1 MWCREGRRV
10 GCRRPAPRERQGHPY
25 EHHHRDPQHPGDHR
39 HRHGHRDGHGQA
51 RHGRDAEGRRH
62 HGRRHG
68 GTGQDRRGR
77 RRGRRHGP
85 RARPGR
91 HPRPGRR
98 LPHERPRHDRRDHR
112 RGLDPGDGQG
122 PDRPLRRGPGAAGA
136 GRGLHRRV
144 RGALPGGL
152 RPPHRQAPLH
162 RALRVRRDEPRRG
175 PAAPHRGGGHD
186 PLQGRGRHR
195 RRLRGHQAHPYDHR
209 GDPGAR
215 GQERGRAVPRREGPA
230 GPVRAGQGGRR
241 DRHAARG
248 AVHRRWRGHSR
259 RCRDDDAAGGRRG
272 LRRLRHLQVRQ
283 PGRARRRDRQGDDLL
298 RRSVRDR
305 RGLARARRGDGRHQR
320 GRPPRPAPARR
331 ARLVSS
337 GGASPLIGILS
348 LQGDVREHAHVLA
361 VLDAQV
367 TLVRRPTELD
377 GLDGLVLPGGESTAI
392 TRLARTVGLL
402 DPLRAAI
409 ADGLP
414 VLGTCAGL
422 ILLADHLADGA
433 AGQDTI
439 GGLDVTVR
447 RNAFGAQIASFET
460 DLEVPALGPPPV
472 RAAFIRAP
480 LIEQVGPGA
489 SALAVLAD
497 GRVVAA
503 EQGNLLGVAFHP
515 ESTGEIRFH
524 RRFLDRVA
532 SR

>member
-1 MWCREGRRV
+1 M
-10 GCRRPAPRERQGHPY
+10 
-25 EHHHRDPQHPGDHR
+25 
-39 HRHGHRDGHGQA
+39 
-51 RHGRDAEGRRH
+51 
-62 HGRRHG
+62 
-68 GTGQDRRGR
+68 
-77 RRGRRHGP
+77 
-85 RARPGR
+85 
-91 HPRPGRR
+91 
-98 LPHERPRHDRRDHR
+98 
-112 RGLDPGDGQG
+112 
-122 PDRPLRRGPGAAGA
+122 
-136 GRGLHRRV
+136 
-144 RGALPGGL
+144 
-152 RPPHRQAPLH
+152 
-162 RALRVRRDEPRRG
+162 
-175 PAAPHRGGGHD
+175 
-186 PLQGRGRHR
+186 
-195 RRLRGHQAHPYDHR
+195 
-209 GDPGAR
+209 
-215 GQERGRAVPRREGPA
+215 
-230 GPVRAGQGGRR
+230 
-241 DRHAARG
+241 
-248 AVHRRWRGHSR
+248 
-259 RCRDDDAAGGRRG
+259 
-272 LRRLRHLQVRQ
+272 
-283 PGRARRRDRQGDDLL
+283 
-298 RRSVRDR
+298 
-305 RGLARARRGDGRHQR
+305 
-320 GRPPRPAPARR
+320 
-331 ARLVSS
+331 SS

-348 LQGDVREHAHVLA
+348 LQGDVREHAHVLTE
-361 VLDAQV
+361 LGAQV

-377 GLDGLVLPGGESTAI
+377 ELDGLVLPGGESTAI

-422 ILLADHLADGA
+422 ILLADRLADGA
-433 AGQDTI
+433 AGQETI

>member
-1 MWCREGRRV
+1 M
-10 GCRRPAPRERQGHPY
+10 
-25 EHHHRDPQHPGDHR
+25 
-39 HRHGHRDGHGQA
+39 
-51 RHGRDAEGRRH
+51 
-62 HGRRHG
+62 
-68 GTGQDRRGR
+68 
-77 RRGRRHGP
+77 
-85 RARPGR
+85 
-91 HPRPGRR
+91 
-98 LPHERPRHDRRDHR
+98 
-112 RGLDPGDGQG
+112 
-122 PDRPLRRGPGAAGA
+122 
-136 GRGLHRRV
+136 
-144 RGALPGGL
+144 
-152 RPPHRQAPLH
+152 
-162 RALRVRRDEPRRG
+162 
-175 PAAPHRGGGHD
+175 
-186 PLQGRGRHR
+186 
-195 RRLRGHQAHPYDHR
+195 
-209 GDPGAR
+209 
-215 GQERGRAVPRREGPA
+215 
-230 GPVRAGQGGRR
+230 
-241 DRHAARG
+241 
-248 AVHRRWRGHSR
+248 
-259 RCRDDDAAGGRRG
+259 
-272 LRRLRHLQVRQ
+272 
-283 PGRARRRDRQGDDLL
+283 
-298 RRSVRDR
+298 
-305 RGLARARRGDGRHQR
+305 
-320 GRPPRPAPARR
+320 
-331 ARLVSS
+331 SS

-361 VLDAQV
+361 ELDAQV
-367 TLVRRPTELD
+367 TLVRRPTE
-377 GLDGLVLPGGESTAI
+377 LDGLVLPGGESTAI

-433 AGQDTI
+433 AGQETI

-447 RNAFGAQIASFET
+447 RNAFGAQVASFET